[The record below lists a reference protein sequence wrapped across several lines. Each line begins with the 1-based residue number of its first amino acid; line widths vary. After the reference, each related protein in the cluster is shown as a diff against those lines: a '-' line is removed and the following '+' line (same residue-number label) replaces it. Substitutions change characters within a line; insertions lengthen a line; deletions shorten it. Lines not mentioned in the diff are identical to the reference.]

1 MHCIALLVASLLPA
15 LTLAFP
21 SSHNAFYRMHHPRPS
36 LLLSVPDGE
45 DNPTTDTDET
55 HISELDDL
63 RPPSISLTRNSILF
77 GDNPPTQQNNV
88 PLRIWRG
95 TKSVLPPIVT
105 GVWNDEEGGGD
116 TKPVEHLYNLVFVRM
131 PTVCCLLV
139 YIRNVLMGHPLVI
152 DVGDGSFEVPTLIV
166 FGIILAILR

>member
-21 SSHNAFYRMHHPRPS
+21 SSHNAFYRMHHPRPHNAFYRMHHPRPS

-105 GVWNDEEGGGD
+105 GVWDDEEGGGD
-116 TKPVEHLYNLVFVRM
+116 T
-131 PTVCCLLV
+131 
-139 YIRNVLMGHPLVI
+139 
-152 DVGDGSFEVPTLIV
+152 
-166 FGIILAILR
+166 